1 MPKHPRLLI
10 LIVVC
15 LLWLAPVHAQ
25 SSWQAWLYDPT
36 DGRMTRV
43 NEAGFVEDFVLPIP
57 TGYDLPP
64 QRVAVG
70 HGGSPF
76 AYTVANSSTFQAQL
90 VVSNSD
96 LSFFNVPL
104 PATLADSLQYVAN
117 ELVFDETNSS
127 LAIGYALNGG
137 GWQIGIVDIAANTI
151 TQTLRSDD
159 PLVSVL
165 GLPTQLGITPIVQR
179 YQERTLTFTMVLT
192 GTEGA
197 PQYPSYTWNL
207 DTNAVIADIAYPT
220 LDSDTLPS
228 TGEVIMSMPDE
239 RLPNAASSFT
249 FFQSNSLHVYDPAL
263 NARYPFYNQPD
274 KMLFWPRFIQGGERV
289 LAGASD
295 SAGTSTAWLVIERSG
310 ALFGSVPVAADV
322 ASAEGVPDGFVYTSD
337 SISPGATTLVYVNT
351 RDGLDAG
358 VPVWTSAPGAA
369 PQVMWTGSTGFA
381 AQSALPGWPQLAAP
395 ITGTGDPLGGMTFDV
410 GGGSVIVAP
419 VDLPTTAPS
428 SGGILVV
435 GGQASIN
442 TTEGDTLN
450 VRAGPGA
457 SYDILARL
465 PDGARVTLLEGPRA
479 GEGYTWWRIRAGN
492 VEGWVVESVDD
503 RGTRLQT
510 LIP

>member
-1 MPKHPRLLI
+1 MLACL
-10 LIVVC
+10 

-25 SSWQAWLYDPT
+25 AGWQAWLYDPT
-36 DGRMTRV
+36 DARMTRV
-43 NEAGFVEDFVLPIP
+43 NDAGFVEDFVLPIP
-57 TGYDLPP
+57 TGYDLLP

-76 AYTVANSSTFQAQL
+76 AYTVTNSATYQAQL
-90 VVSNSD
+90 VVSNAD
-96 LSFFNVPL
+96 LSFFAVNL
-104 PATLADSLQYVAN
+104 PATLADSLQFVAD
-117 ELVFDETNSS
+117 ELVFDETNAS

-137 GWQIGIVDIAANTI
+137 GWQISIVDFAGGAVA
-151 TQTLRSDD
+151 QTLRSDD

-165 GLPTQLGITPIVQR
+165 GLPTQQGITPIVQR
-179 YQERTLTFTMVLT
+179 FQERAVIFTLVLT

-197 PQYPSYTWNL
+197 PQYPSYTWKL
-207 DTNAVIADIAYPT
+207 DTNAVTADIAYPT
-220 LDSDTLPS
+220 LDNDTLLS
-228 TGEVIMSMPDE
+228 TGEVVMSMPDE
-239 RLPNAASSFT
+239 RLPNTASGFM

-274 KMLFWPRFIQGGERV
+274 VTLYRPRFIQGGERV

-295 SAGTSTAWLVIERSG
+295 AAGTSTTWQVIERSG
-310 ALFGSVPVAADV
+310 ALMGIVPITAEV
-322 ASAEGVPDGFVYTSD
+322 ASVENVPDGFIYTSGGV
-337 SISPGATTLVYVNT
+337 SPGATTLVYVNT

-358 VPVWTSAPGAA
+358 VPIWTSAPGAA
-369 PQVMWTGSTGFA
+369 PQIMWTGSIGFA
-381 AQSALPGWPQLAAP
+381 AQAALPGWAQLAAP
-395 ITGTGDPLGGMTFDV
+395 IAGTGEPLGGIAFDA
-410 GGGSVIVAP
+410 GGGPSIVAP
-419 VDLPTTAPS
+419 VDIPAPAPS

-435 GGQASIN
+435 GGQATIN

-450 VRAGPGA
+450 VRAGPGT
-457 SYDILARL
+457 SFEILARL

-479 GEGYTWWRIRAGN
+479 SEGYTWWRIRAGS